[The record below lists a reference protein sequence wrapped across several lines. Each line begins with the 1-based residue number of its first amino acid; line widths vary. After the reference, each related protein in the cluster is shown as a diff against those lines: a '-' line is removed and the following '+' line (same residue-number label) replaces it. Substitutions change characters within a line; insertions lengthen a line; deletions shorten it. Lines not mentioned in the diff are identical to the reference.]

1 MKKEKKMKTIGFLIS
16 KKENEKRRALISD
29 DLKNI
34 RNVSYLYF
42 EKGYG
47 EILGY
52 SDEDY
57 RKMGANI
64 IDREII
70 YKQDIICNLQA
81 PEPAEQELFCKGQT
95 LFGWMEAVQG
105 RKITDFLINMKMT
118 AIAWEE
124 MFDNGRT
131 VFWRNNEI
139 AGEAGLF
146 QAFLYYGR
154 LPYEC
159 SVAVIGTGNAG
170 SAVIKLLEKMG
181 ADVTIYDIKTVIFL
195 RNEIGKYDVIVNAVL
210 WDIFRKDRLIYRRDL
225 KEMKKGAMII
235 DISCNEELEIETSHA
250 TTIANPVYSVDG
262 IIHYVVDH
270 TPTIFWKTATESI
283 SKEIMKYIDDLV
295 EENDNK
301 VLKDATIIKNGK
313 ILDEKIIKFQKRQV

>member
-1 MKKEKKMKTIGFLIS
+1 MKTMGFLIS
-16 KKENEKRRALISD
+16 KKENEKRRALTPNG
-29 DLKNI
+29 LVNV

-57 RKMGANI
+57 HKMGANI
-64 IDREII
+64 VNRERIF
-70 YKQDIICNLQA
+70 KQDIICNIHA
-81 PEPAEQELFCKGQT
+81 PEPVEQT
-95 LFGWMEAVQG
+95 LFYKGKIFFGFIDAVQG
-105 RKITDFLINMKMT
+105 RKITDFFLDMKMT
-118 AIAWEE
+118 AISWGK
-124 MFDNGRT
+124 MVDNGRF

-139 AGEAGLF
+139 AGEAGVF
-146 QAFLYYGR
+146 HAFSYYGK

-159 SVAVIGTGNAG
+159 SVAVIGKGNAG
-170 SAVIKLLEKMG
+170 SAVVKLLEKMG
-181 ADVTIYDIKTVIFL
+181 ADVTIYDRKTILSL
-195 RNEIGKYDVIVNAVL
+195 RNELGKYDIIVNTVL
-210 WDIFRKDRLIYRRDL
+210 WDVFRKDRLIYRRDL
-225 KEMKKGAMII
+225 KKMKKGAMII
-235 DISCNEELEIETSHA
+235 DISSNKELEIETSHP

-262 IIHYVVDH
+262 ILHYVVDH

-283 SKEIMKYIDDLV
+283 SKEIIKYIDDLV

-301 VLKDATIIKNGK
+301 VLKDATIIKDGK

>member
-1 MKKEKKMKTIGFLIS
+1 MKTIGFLIS
-16 KKENEKRRALISD
+16 KKENEKRRVLIPG
-29 DLKNI
+29 DLINV
-34 RNVSYLYF
+34 RNTSYLYF
-42 EKGYG
+42 EKNYG
-47 EILGY
+47 EVLGY
-52 SDEDY
+52 PDEDY
-57 RKMGANI
+57 QNMGANI
-64 IDREII
+64 VDREII
-70 YKQDIICNLQA
+70 YKQDIICNIHA
-81 PEPAEQELFCKGQT
+81 PEPVEQTLFCKGQT
-95 LFGWMEAVQG
+95 FFGFIDALQG
-105 RKITDFLINMKMT
+105 RKITDFLLGMKIT

-124 MFDNGRT
+124 MFENGRT

-139 AGEAGLF
+139 AGEAGVF
-146 QAFLYYGR
+146 HAFSYYGR

-210 WDIFRKDRLIYRRDL
+210 WDVFRKDRLIYRRDL

-235 DISCNEELEIETSHA
+235 DISSNKELEIETSHS

-262 IIHYVVDH
+262 ILHYVVDH

-283 SKEIMKYIDDLV
+283 SKEIIKYIDDLV
-295 EENDNK
+295 EENYNK
-301 VLKDATIIKNGK
+301 VLKNATIIKDGK

>member
-1 MKKEKKMKTIGFLIS
+1 MKTIGFLIS

-34 RNVSYLYF
+34 RNASYLYF

-47 EILGY
+47 EILGH

-57 RKMGANI
+57 RKTGANI
-64 IDREII
+64 VDREII
-70 YKQDIICNLQA
+70 YKQDIICNIQA
-81 PEPAEQELFCKGQT
+81 PEPVEQKLFYKGQT
-95 LFGWMEAVQG
+95 FFGFIDAVQG
-105 RKITDFLINMKMT
+105 RKITDFFINTEMT

-124 MFDNGRT
+124 MIDNGRT

-139 AGEAGLF
+139 AGEAGVF
-146 QAFLYYGR
+146 HAFSYYGR

-181 ADVTIYDIKTVIFL
+181 ADVTIYDINTVISL
-195 RNEIGKYDVIVNAVL
+195 RNEIGKYDVIVNTVL
-210 WDIFRKDRLIYRRDL
+210 WDVSRKDRLIYRRDL

-250 TTIANPVYSVDG
+250 TRIANPVYSVDG
-262 IIHYVVDH
+262 ILHYVVDH

-283 SKEIMKYIDDLV
+283 SKEIKKYIDDLV

-301 VLKDATIIKNGK
+301 VLKSATIIQDGK
-313 ILDEKIIKFQKRQV
+313 ILDEKIIKFQKRQL